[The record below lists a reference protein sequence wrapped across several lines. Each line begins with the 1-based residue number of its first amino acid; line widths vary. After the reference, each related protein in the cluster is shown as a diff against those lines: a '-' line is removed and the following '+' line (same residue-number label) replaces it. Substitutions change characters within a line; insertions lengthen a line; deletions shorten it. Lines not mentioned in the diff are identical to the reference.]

1 MAKLRNT
8 LALARSSWSVLQAD
22 KELLLL
28 PLLSGIASMI
38 VAASFIV
45 PIALTGGAD
54 QEPTPLGYVLLF
66 VMYVALAFITI
77 FFNAALVSGAHER
90 LQGGDPTI
98 GSALRAATSHA
109 GRILPWAIVSATVSI
124 ILQAIQQRGGVAGRG
139 AAGLAGL
146 AWSLITFLVI
156 PVIVIEG
163 LGVAAAVKRSS
174 ALFKQTW
181 GENVAARVGFGLLG
195 FLLALPAVLVVVVGF
210 AAGTIGAGIGI
221 AIAVVWLLA
230 VTLVMASLS
239 SIFQT
244 ALYLYAAEHQVPTGY
259 FDQGQISQA
268 FGSTGVAPA

>member
-1 MAKLRNT
+1 MDKLRNT

-22 KELLLL
+22 KELLIL

-38 VAASFIV
+38 VAASFVV
-45 PIALTGGAD
+45 PIVLTGGAD
-54 QEPTPLGYVLLF
+54 EEPTALGYVLLF
-66 VMYVALAFITI
+66 VMYVVLAFVTI
-77 FFNAALVSGAHER
+77 FFNAALVAGANER
-90 LQGGDPTI
+90 LHGGDPTV
-98 GSALRAATSHA
+98 GSALRAAASHT

-124 ILQAIQQRGGVAGRG
+124 LLQAVQQRGGAAGRG
-139 AAGLAGL
+139 VAGIAGL

-163 LGVAAAVKRSS
+163 LGVGAAVKRSS

-195 FLLALPAVLVVVVGF
+195 FLLALPAVLLVFLGF
-210 AAGTIGAGIGI
+210 AAGTIGAGIAI
-221 AIAVVWLLA
+221 AVAVVWLLA

-244 ALYLYAAEHQVPTGY
+244 ALYLYAAENEVPTGY
-259 FDQGQISQA
+259 FDREQFRQA
-268 FGSTGVAPA
+268 FGSKGVAPA

>member
-1 MAKLRNT
+1 MDKLRNT

-22 KELLLL
+22 KELLIL

-38 VAASFIV
+38 VAASFVV
-45 PIALTGGAD
+45 PIVLTGGAD
-54 QEPTPLGYVLLF
+54 EEPTALGYVLLF
-66 VMYVALAFITI
+66 VMYVVLAFVTI
-77 FFNAALVSGAHER
+77 FFNAALVAGANER
-90 LQGGDPTI
+90 LHGGDPTV
-98 GSALRAATSHA
+98 GSALRAAASHT

-124 ILQAIQQRGGVAGRG
+124 LLQAVQQRGGAAGRG
-139 AAGLAGL
+139 VAGIAGL

-163 LGVAAAVKRSS
+163 LGVGAAVKRSS

-195 FLLALPAVLVVVVGF
+195 FLLALPAVLLVFLGF
-210 AAGTIGAGIGI
+210 AAGTIGAGIAI
-221 AIAVVWLLA
+221 AVAVVWLLA

-244 ALYLYAAEHQVPTGY
+244 ALYLYAAENEVPTGY
-259 FDQGQISQA
+259 FEREQFRQA
-268 FGSTGVAPA
+268 FGSKGVAPA

>member
-1 MAKLRNT
+1 MDKLRNT
-8 LALARSSWSVLQAD
+8 FSLARSSWSVLQAD
-22 KELLLL
+22 KELLVL
-28 PLLSGIASMI
+28 PLLSGIASVI
-38 VAASFIV
+38 VAASFVV
-45 PIALTGGAD
+45 PIVLTGGAD
-54 QEPTPLGYVLLF
+54 QEPTTLGYVLLF
-66 VMYVALAFITI
+66 VMYVVLAFITI
-77 FFNAALVSGAHER
+77 FFNASLVAGAHER
-90 LQGGDPTI
+90 LQGGDPTV
-98 GSALRAATSHA
+98 GSALRAAASHA

-139 AAGLAGL
+139 IAGVAGL

-163 LGVAAAVKRSS
+163 LGVGAAVKRSS

-195 FLLALPAVLVVVVGF
+195 FLLALPALLVVVVGF

-244 ALYLYAAEHQVPTGY
+244 ALYLYAAEHEVPTGY
-259 FDQGQISQA
+259 FDQSQISQA

>member
-1 MAKLRNT
+1 MDKLRNT
-8 LALARSSWSVLQAD
+8 FSLARSSWSVLQAD
-22 KELLLL
+22 KELLVL
-28 PLLSGIASMI
+28 PLLSGIASVI
-38 VAASFIV
+38 VAASFVV
-45 PIALTGGAD
+45 PIVLTGGAD
-54 QEPTPLGYVLLF
+54 QEPTTLGYVLLF
-66 VMYVALAFITI
+66 VMYVVLAFITI
-77 FFNAALVSGAHER
+77 FFNAALVAGAHER
-90 LQGGDPTI
+90 LQGGDPTV
-98 GSALRAATSHA
+98 GSALRAAASHA

-139 AAGLAGL
+139 IAGVAGL

-163 LGVAAAVKRSS
+163 LGVGAAVKRSS

-195 FLLALPAVLVVVVGF
+195 FLLALPALLVVVVGF

-244 ALYLYAAEHQVPTGY
+244 ALYLYAAEHEVPTGY
-259 FDQGQISQA
+259 FDQSQISQA

>member
-1 MAKLRNT
+1 MDKLRNT
-8 LALARSSWSVLQAD
+8 LSLARSSWSVLQAD
-22 KELLLL
+22 KELLVL
-28 PLLSGIASMI
+28 PLLSGIASII
-38 VAASFIV
+38 VAASFVV

-54 QEPTPLGYVLLF
+54 QEPTAIGYVLLF
-66 VMYVALAFITI
+66 VMYVVLAFITI
-77 FFNAALVSGAHER
+77 FFNAALVAGAHER
-90 LQGGDPTI
+90 LQGGDPTV
-98 GSALRAATSHA
+98 GSALRAAASHA

-139 AAGLAGL
+139 VAGIAGL

-163 LGVAAAVKRSS
+163 LGVGAAVKRSS

-195 FLLALPAVLVVVVGF
+195 FLLALPAVVIVVVGF

-221 AIAVVWLLA
+221 AVAVVWLLA

-244 ALYLYAAEHQVPTGY
+244 ALYLYAAEHEVPTGY
-259 FDQGQISQA
+259 FDQSQISQA

>member
-1 MAKLRNT
+1 MDKLRNT
-8 LALARSSWSVLQAD
+8 FSLARSSWSVLQAD
-22 KELLLL
+22 KELLVL
-28 PLLSGIASMI
+28 PLLSGIASVI
-38 VAASFIV
+38 VAASFVV
-45 PIALTGGAD
+45 PIVLTGGAD
-54 QEPTPLGYVLLF
+54 QEPTTLGYVLLF
-66 VMYVALAFITI
+66 VMYVVLAFITI
-77 FFNAALVSGAHER
+77 FFNAALVAGAHER
-90 LQGGDPTI
+90 LQGGDPTV
-98 GSALRAATSHA
+98 GSALRAAASHA

-139 AAGLAGL
+139 IAGVAGL

-163 LGVAAAVKRSS
+163 LGVGAAVKRSS

-195 FLLALPAVLVVVVGF
+195 FLLALPALLVVVVGF

-244 ALYLYAAEHQVPTGY
+244 ALYLYAAEHEVPTGY
-259 FDQGQISQA
+259 FDQIQISQA

>member
-1 MAKLRNT
+1 MNKLRNT
-8 LALARSSWSVLQAD
+8 VALARSSWSVLQAD
-22 KELLLL
+22 KELLVL
-28 PLLSGIASMI
+28 PLLSGIASII
-38 VAASFIV
+38 VAASFVV
-45 PIALTGGAD
+45 PIALSGGAD

-66 VMYVALAFITI
+66 VMYVVLAFITI

-98 GSALRAATSHA
+98 GSALRAAASHA

-139 AAGLAGL
+139 IAGIAGL

-163 LGVAAAVKRSS
+163 LGVGAAVKRSS

-195 FLLALPAVLVVVVGF
+195 FLLALPAVLVLVVGF

-244 ALYLYAAEHQVPTGY
+244 ALYLYAAEHEVPSGY
-259 FDQGQISQA
+259 FDQAQISQA

>member
-1 MAKLRNT
+1 MDKLRNT
-8 LALARSSWSVLQAD
+8 FSLARSSWSVLQAD
-22 KELLLL
+22 KELLVL
-28 PLLSGIASMI
+28 PLLSGIASVI
-38 VAASFIV
+38 VAASFVV
-45 PIALTGGAD
+45 PIVLTGGAD
-54 QEPTPLGYVLLF
+54 QEPTTLGYVLLF
-66 VMYVALAFITI
+66 VMYVVLAFITI
-77 FFNAALVSGAHER
+77 FFNASLVAGAHER
-90 LQGGDPTI
+90 LQGGDPTV
-98 GSALRAATSHA
+98 GSALRAAASHA

-139 AAGLAGL
+139 IAGVAGL

-163 LGVAAAVKRSS
+163 LGVGAAVKRSS

-195 FLLALPAVLVVVVGF
+195 FLLALPALLVVVVGF

-244 ALYLYAAEHQVPTGY
+244 ALYLYAAEHEVPTGY
-259 FDQGQISQA
+259 FDQIQISQA

>member
-1 MAKLRNT
+1 MDKLRNT
-8 LALARSSWSVLQAD
+8 FSLARSAWSVLQAD
-22 KELLLL
+22 KELLVL
-28 PLLSGIASMI
+28 PLLSGIASVI
-38 VAASFIV
+38 VAASFVV
-45 PIALTGGAD
+45 PIVLTGGAD
-54 QEPTPLGYVLLF
+54 QEPTTLGYVLLF
-66 VMYVALAFITI
+66 VMYVVLAFITI
-77 FFNAALVSGAHER
+77 FFNAALVAGAHER
-90 LQGGDPTI
+90 LQGGDPTV
-98 GSALRAATSHA
+98 GSALRAAASHA

-139 AAGLAGL
+139 IAGVAGL

-163 LGVAAAVKRSS
+163 LGVGAAVKRSS

-195 FLLALPAVLVVVVGF
+195 FLLALPALLVVVVGF

-244 ALYLYAAEHQVPTGY
+244 ALYLYAAEHEVPTGY
-259 FDQGQISQA
+259 FDQSQISQA